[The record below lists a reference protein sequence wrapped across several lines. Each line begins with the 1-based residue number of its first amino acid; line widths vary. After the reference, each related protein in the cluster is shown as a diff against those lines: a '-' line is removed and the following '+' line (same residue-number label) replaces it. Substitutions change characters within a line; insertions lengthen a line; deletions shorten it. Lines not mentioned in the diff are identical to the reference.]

1 MLTITKVNNIEENK
15 LPEFK
20 RDMAHMFVEK
30 TEAEMA
36 FFSRQPSHSLLK
48 Y

>member
-1 MLTITKVNNIEENK
+1 MTIKVKYVEENK

-20 RDMAHMFVEK
+20 RDKARMFVEK

-36 FFSRQPSHSLLK
+36 FFSCQPSHSLLK